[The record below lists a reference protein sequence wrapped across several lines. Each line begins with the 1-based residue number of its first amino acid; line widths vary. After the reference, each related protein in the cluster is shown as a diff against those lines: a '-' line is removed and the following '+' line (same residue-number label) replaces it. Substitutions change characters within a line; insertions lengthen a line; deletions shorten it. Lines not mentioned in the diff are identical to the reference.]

1 MVKRFAIFVH
11 RWLGVAL
18 CLLFLLWFASGIGMM
33 YWDFPEV
40 TARDRL
46 ARSPALD
53 AAKIR
58 LSPTDAL
65 LKAGALPTT
74 QIVLNTYDGRPV
86 YRFRTRRGDA
96 LIYADTGELQID
108 ATAELMWRVAAAW
121 TRQPATAATIESIEQ
136 PDQWTVQGPL
146 RNLRPLWKF
155 SWPNG
160 EQVYVAQRS
169 GEVVQYTTRASRL
182 GAYLGPIPHWVY
194 FTPLRKNQAAW
205 SNVVIWTSGI
215 GTIAALLG
223 IVIGVWMYSPSK
235 RYRRGSVPTSIP
247 YRGQKRW
254 HMVFGLTFGLGAA
267 TWAFSGMLSVDPFPA
282 TNGRGSGSSRSAAV
296 SIADALRGSVKLDA
310 FAAKPPQDALAQLSP
325 QRATQLELTSFAG
338 EPVYLATLD
347 EGGTRIVPIDGPPQ
361 SEFDRR
367 RIAGIIEKATE
378 AGGGADVRVLDAYD
392 AYYLDRRGERPLP
405 VILAQL
411 HDDVRTRY
419 YVDPKTATIVRTYNA
434 SSWVSRWL
442 YHGLHSLDF
451 PWLYA
456 YRPLWDI
463 VVITFMLGGSA
474 LSVTSVILAWRVLL
488 TRSDT

>member
-1 MVKRFAIFVH
+1 MV
-11 RWLGVAL
+11 L
-18 CLLFLLWFASGIGMM
+18 
-33 YWDFPEV
+33 
-40 TARDRL
+40 
-46 ARSPALD
+46 
-53 AAKIR
+53 
-58 LSPTDAL
+58 
-65 LKAGALPTT
+65 
-74 QIVLNTYDGRPV
+74 
-86 YRFRTRRGDA
+86 
-96 LIYADTGELQID
+96 
-108 ATAELMWRVAAAW
+108 
-121 TRQPATAATIESIEQ
+121 
-136 PDQWTVQGPL
+136 
-146 RNLRPLWKF
+146 
-155 SWPNG
+155 
-160 EQVYVAQRS
+160 
-169 GEVVQYTTRASRL
+169 
-182 GAYLGPIPHWVY
+182 
-194 FTPLRKNQAAW
+194 
-205 SNVVIWTSGI
+205 
-215 GTIAALLG
+215 
-223 IVIGVWMYSPSK
+223 
-235 RYRRGSVPTSIP
+235 
-247 YRGQKRW
+247 
-254 HMVFGLTFGLGAA
+254 GLTFGLGAA
-267 TWAFSGMLSVDPFPA
+267 TWAFSGMLSMDPFPA

-434 SSWVSRWL
+434 SSWMSRWL

-463 VVITFMLGGSA
+463 VVIAFMLGGTA
-474 LSVTSVILAWRVLL
+474 LSVTSVILAWRVIGRRVSRTDDPEPGVL
-488 TRSDT
+488 